1 MKKSLR
7 LRKWLMIMKKFIIKY
22 RASEGSEDED
32 ENEVLIAYR
41 ASEGSEDEDEA
52 LASAT
57 SYSERKL
64 KRAPEAQAWGWQG
77 VFSISK
83 VIFLSITP

>member
-1 MKKSLR
+1 
-7 LRKWLMIMKKFIIKY
+7 MIMKKFIIKY

-52 LASAT
+52 LASST
-57 SYSERKL
+57 SELPK
-64 KRAPEAQAWGWQG
+64 EAKMEKK
-77 VFSISK
+77 IY
-83 VIFLSITP
+83 LL